1 MEEAEGWGWGRDG
14 VGMGQGWGGHGTG
27 TGCAGEEL
35 AGKSL
40 EKQAG
45 QGSPLGGQPAVLRN
59 MDFTRRQLA
68 LTA

>member
-1 MEEAEGWGWGRDG
+1 MGEAEGWGWGGDG
-14 VGMGQGWGGHGTG
+14 AGM
-27 TGCAGEEL
+27 GCAGEEL

-40 EKQAG
+40 EKQG
-45 QGSPLGGQPAVLRN
+45 GRGSGLGGQPAVLWN